1 MTSDKGISAKTLT
14 LILAVGE
21 GKTLYPLTRT
31 RPQPL
36 VSYGGMFRII
46 DFTLSNCWNSGIR
59 RAFVLT
65 DYQHWLTERYL
76 DSLGWNGN
84 LTGVFPD
91 SGTRYKGT
99 AGAVFQ
105 SIGLLQ
111 LDKPDYVLI
120 LEADH
125 VYKMDYR
132 KLLEFHVAHGAD
144 VTTAGSPRIGAYVF
158 NVSILRRALL
168 IDALSTGEHDFRS
181 DVIPRLV
188 QCRHVHDDDCISQ
201 WCADSVDSYYWSQIE
216 LLLRNSS
223 FDLYTDDSWPIF
235 GAELE
240 RPISLLRDKS
250 KGTSSIISTNARV
263 HGADISHCIIS
274 QNVDIAPGTRV
285 ESSILFKSV
294 RVGQGARIR
303 KAIID
308 ENVRIPDR
316 AIIGYDPETD
326 RQHFVVTKTGVV
338 VVDRD
343 AIHRFNATRKATAG
357 KSVAA

>member
-36 VSYGGMFRII
+36 VSYGGIFRII

-76 DSLGWNGN
+76 DSL
-84 LTGVFPD
+84 
-91 SGTRYKGT
+91 
-99 AGAVFQ
+99 
-105 SIGLLQ
+105 
-111 LDKPDYVLI
+111 
-120 LEADH
+120 
-125 VYKMDYR
+125 
-132 KLLEFHVAHGAD
+132 
-144 VTTAGSPRIGAYVF
+144 
-158 NVSILRRALL
+158 
-168 IDALSTGEHDFRS
+168 
-181 DVIPRLV
+181 
-188 QCRHVHDDDCISQ
+188 DDCISQ

-235 GAELE
+235 GAEVE